1 VAETVNQKT
10 VQKGEAKEVK
20 QTFKPLRE
28 VWMNIGI
35 ERIDT
40 HEERMVKALLDS
52 RATEIFMSRN
62 LAQKEGYKL
71 IKLNQ
76 PI

>member
-10 VQKGEAKEVK
+10 VQKGEAKEVR

>member
-1 VAETVNQKT
+1 VR
-10 VQKGEAKEVK
+10 

>member
-1 VAETVNQKT
+1 MAETVNQKT
-10 VQKGEAKEVK
+10 VQKGEAKEVR

>member
-1 VAETVNQKT
+1 M
-10 VQKGEAKEVK
+10 QKGKVREVR

>member
-1 VAETVNQKT
+1 MAETVNQKT